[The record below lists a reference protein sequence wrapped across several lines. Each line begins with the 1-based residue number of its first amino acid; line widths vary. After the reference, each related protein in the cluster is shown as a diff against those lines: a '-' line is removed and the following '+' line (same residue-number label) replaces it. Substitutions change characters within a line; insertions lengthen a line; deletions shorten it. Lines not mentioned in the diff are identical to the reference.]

1 MDGWPDGWN
10 YLPTKYIYFDE
21 DINKLRIEIDSCWMK
36 VDRRFTKAECDFVA
50 SKERSEKVKKI
61 NRYKYVYK

>member
-1 MDGWPDGWN
+1 
-10 YLPTKYIYFDE
+10 
-21 DINKLRIEIDSCWMK
+21 MK